1 MTTAILMN
9 IPLSI
14 VIIVGVV
21 DVSIRR
27 KLKKKSFGLVVTN
40 VIYGIVVLVNVWTHL
55 HVQILMFVVS
65 AVSSIAIIV
74 CLAKIQ
80 YNTIN

>member
-1 MTTAILMN
+1 MDA
-9 IPLSI
+9 
-14 VIIVGVV
+14 
-21 DVSIRR
+21 SIRR
-27 KLKKKSFGLVVTN
+27 KLKKGSFGLVVTN
-40 VIYGIVVLVNVWTHL
+40 VIYGFVVLVNVWTHL